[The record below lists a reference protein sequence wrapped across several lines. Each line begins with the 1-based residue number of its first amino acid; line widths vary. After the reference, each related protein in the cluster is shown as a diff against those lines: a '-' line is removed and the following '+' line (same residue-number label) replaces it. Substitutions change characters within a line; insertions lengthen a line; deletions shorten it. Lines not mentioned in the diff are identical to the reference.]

1 MIHYGEGM
9 KHRYIAGVTS
19 LTITADKCTGC
30 GRCIE
35 VCPHEVFDLQNRKV
49 IVIAQ
54 DNCMEC
60 GACTQNCVFGALSV
74 KSGVGCA
81 TAMINGLM
89 TKGDPDLG
97 TCDCSGDTGG
107 CC

>member
-1 MIHYGEGM
+1 MI
-9 KHRYIAGVTS
+9 HRYIPGVAT
-19 LTITADKCTGC
+19 LTLSVDKCTGC
-30 GRCIE
+30 GRCVE
-35 VCPHEVFDLQNRKV
+35 VCPHAVFELLNRKAT
-49 IVIAQ
+49 IVAK

-60 GACTQNCVFGALSV
+60 GACAQNCAFNALSV

-81 TAMINGLM
+81 TAMINGIM

-97 TCDCSGDTGG
+97 TCDCSSSSG